1 MKVLVIG
8 GGGREH
14 TLIWKLKASPLLKK
28 IYCAPGNAGIA
39 REAECVDI
47 PVSDL
52 DGLLKFAIKTRIDLT
67 VVGPEAPLVAGV
79 VDLFEANGMPIY
91 GPTQRAA
98 ELEGSKVFCKNLMA
112 RHRIPSAKYEVFDDF
127 EAAKGYLARC
137 APPIV
142 VKADGLAAGKGAIVC
157 ETREK
162 ALEALN
168 LIMVKRA
175 FGAAGDRV
183 IIEECLTG
191 EEVSVLALCDGE
203 TLVTMVPSQDHKR
216 VFDDDQGPNT
226 GGMGAYAPTPLIDDA
241 MMAQVHEQV
250 LVPTVQAMAL
260 EDRPYRGVLYAGLM
274 LTAEGPKV
282 LEYNCRFGDP
292 ETQVILPL
300 AKTDLLAAL
309 LAAREGRLA
318 EIKWVNRGDAAVCVV
333 MASGGYPGAYRKGVP
348 ILFPEGSYEENVKVF
363 HAGTRN
369 EGERIVTSGG
379 RVLGVTAM
387 APDIA
392 AAVKKAYRTVGRI
405 TFDGAYY
412 RKDIAARAL
421 RHLNR

>member
-226 GGMGAYAPTPLIDDA
+226 GGMGAYCPVKFVDDST
-241 MMAQVHEQV
+241 MTFVREHILE
-250 LVPTVQAMAL
+250 PTV
-260 EDRPYRGVLYAGLM
+260 AGL
-274 LTAEGPKV
+274 E
-282 LEYNCRFGDP
+282 
-292 ETQVILPL
+292 
-300 AKTDLLAAL
+300 KTG
-309 LAAREGRLA
+309 AR
-318 EIKWVNRGDAAVCVV
+318 
-333 MASGGYPGAYRKGVP
+333 
-348 ILFPEGSYEENVKVF
+348 
-363 HAGTRN
+363 T
-369 EGERIVTSGG
+369 
-379 RVLGVTAM
+379 
-387 APDIA
+387 
-392 AAVKKAYRTVGRI
+392 KAYCMPVL
-405 TFDGAYY
+405 F
-412 RKDIAARAL
+412 
-421 RHLNR
+421 